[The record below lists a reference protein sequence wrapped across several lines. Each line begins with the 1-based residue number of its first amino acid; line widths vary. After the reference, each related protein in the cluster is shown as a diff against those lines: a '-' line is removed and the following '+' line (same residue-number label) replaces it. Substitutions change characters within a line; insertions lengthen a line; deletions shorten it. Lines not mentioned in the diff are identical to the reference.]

1 MGATNM
7 ESLKAEVAVAQHRR
21 NRRANRIK
29 REFQA
34 RSMRELLTY
43 PILAAE
49 FIISAIVFYGLMYMA
64 CYLDWMDRL

>member
-1 MGATNM
+1 MAT
-7 ESLKAEVAVAQHRR
+7 LRAEVAVAQHRR
-21 NRRANRIK
+21 NRRAKRIK

-49 FIISAIVFYGLMYMA
+49 LILSAIVFYGLIYMA